1 MKIYD
6 LLNKI
11 PTHIKVAMSAWISRI
26 GIAIIQIFTIRTL
39 ISYLGEEKY
48 AVYVILYSLLAWC
61 NLAECGIGSSLQN
74 YISESRAKNK
84 DYSVYLK
91 TSLQIIMILFII
103 FLLLLILCANPLQ
116 NFLLEKYLY
125 LNEIKTINI
134 VLIVSCIFIILT
146 FINISIKILYAIQK
160 GIIPNILQLLSYII
174 SAISIIFL
182 NRYSNNNSS
191 ILLALLCFCVPQLS
205 VMIIPFIKIFKTS
218 FKKIFI
224 VDKEVLKQF
233 TIRAIKFGGFAVM
246 AACVLQVE
254 YIVMAKTLDA
264 NSITTY
270 NVFSKLFL
278 FIIFIYSSL
287 LTAFWPVS
295 NELFNTGQYLKLRNL
310 LFKYSVLGILLMIV
324 GILGVYL
331 FKDYVLK
338 ILAPNLNITVG
349 ILFFILFIIYYIMRV
364 ISDTYAM
371 FLQSVNSLKI
381 FWIFTPIQAVISIF
395 AQYFLSIKYG
405 IYGIILGLIIS
416 FVIASSFV
424 YPYKAYSVLKN
435 INKVTAKRK

>member
-1 MKIYD
+1 MR
-6 LLNKI
+6 LSFNF
-11 PTHIKVAMSAWISRI
+11 PNHIKVAMSAWISRI

-338 ILAPNLNITVG
+338 ILAPNLNIAVG
-349 ILFFILFIIYYIMRV
+349 LIFFVLFIIYYIMRV

-371 FLQSVNSLKI
+371 FLQSVNYLKI
-381 FWIFTPIQAVISIF
+381 FWIYTPFQAFISIS
-395 AQYFLSIKYG
+395 AQYFLSLKYG

-416 FVIASSFV
+416 FLLTSAWIC
-424 YPYKAYSVLKN
+424 PYKSYKIFKSVEQK
-435 INKVTAKRK
+435 